1 MTTQDALDFPEN
13 TLNSPH
19 SQGETDMP
27 DSSAETTQEQ
37 HTSGLEQKINERVN
51 RASNA
56 HNTVKSYMI
65 AAMGAGLIPIPLFD
79 LAAISAIQLKMIH
92 SISNHYEVKFSQN
105 IAKSLISSLLGGGM
119 TLTTAAPLASLTK
132 TIPFIGHASGII
144 SVTVIA
150 GALTYAIGKIFIE
163 HFESGGTFLDFD
175 PEAMR
180 AHFQELYEEGKALAA
195 QKAKK

>member
-1 MTTQDALDFPEN
+1 MTTQDVQDAQANP
-13 TLNSPH
+13 PH
-19 SQGETDMP
+19 SLNHSSIVGETDMP
-27 DSSAETTQEQ
+27 DSNTETT
-37 HTSGLEQKINERVN
+37 GLEQKINERVN

-65 AAMGAGLIPIPLFD
+65 AAMGAGLIPLPLFD

-105 IAKSLISSLLGGGM
+105 IAKSLISSLVGGGM
-119 TLTTAAPLASLTK
+119 TLTTAAPIASLTK
-132 TIPFIGHASGII
+132 AIPFIGHASGII

-175 PEAMR
+175 PETMR
-180 AHFQELYEEGKALAA
+180 AHFQELYEEGKTLAA